1 MTWGGGAKKSCEM
14 QGGGGE
20 SKGGSEGGSKGGRW
34 GKRERSFLGDFLGKR
49 EKRWG
54 RKEGR
59 AWGERCHSKKI
70 RRSLEEEM
78 RKKWASCKEER
89 EVPA

>member
-1 MTWGGGAKKSCEM
+1 
-14 QGGGGE
+14 
-20 SKGGSEGGSKGGRW
+20 
-34 GKRERSFLGDFLGKR
+34 LGKR